1 MMWERV
7 KRMRFEATFLTFACL
22 LGEIRTIEIHYPTIK
37 PKIYETTSKVFLDVM
52 QGDTSLGRIVIA
64 LYEKDTPI
72 TAGYFRALATTGIND
87 TFLEGSFFHK
97 IVKGFKVQATNM
109 NTCKSRFAL
118 SYHEGGEGM
127 DINLLYDEEVEAY
140 SYTVQE
146 EEGKV
151 PHAAAGVVSMAS
163 RGPHMKW
170 TEFFITTIPTPW
182 LDFHDVPFG
191 KVESGMDVVKKIET
205 ANVTIEARPIIP
217 IYIKKCG
224 LVLNNE
230 T

>member
-1 MMWERV
+1 
-7 KRMRFEATFLTFACL
+7 MRFEATFLTFACL

-97 IVKGFKVQATNM
+97 IVKGFKVQ
-109 NTCKSRFAL
+109 
-118 SYHEGGEGM
+118 GGEGM

-191 KVESGMDVVKKIET
+191 KVESGMNVVKKIET

-224 LVLNNE
+224 LVLKNE
-230 T
+230 TRSHKRFTTVITT

>member
-97 IVKGFKVQATNM
+97 IVKGFKVQ
-109 NTCKSRFAL
+109 
-118 SYHEGGEGM
+118 GGEGM